1 MTKIKTNKCHCWAFI
16 QTNLPITWLLLHQT
30 RTNIIEVLAKPLAW
44 EGQRPRCPRFAAARA
59 TRTLP
64 LPGFASVSQ
73 DYGVDEILYIAR
85 IALFNKTNQLIR
97 EITTLFMWLTSFISR
112 YSFSGVSPQFFPG

>member
-1 MTKIKTNKCHCWAFI
+1 MVWTDS
-16 QTNLPITWLLLHQT
+16 Q
-30 RTNIIEVLAKPLAW
+30 EVLAKPLAW
-44 EGQRPRCPRFAAARA
+44 KGQRPRCPRFAAARA

-73 DYGVDEILYIAR
+73 DYGADEILYIAR